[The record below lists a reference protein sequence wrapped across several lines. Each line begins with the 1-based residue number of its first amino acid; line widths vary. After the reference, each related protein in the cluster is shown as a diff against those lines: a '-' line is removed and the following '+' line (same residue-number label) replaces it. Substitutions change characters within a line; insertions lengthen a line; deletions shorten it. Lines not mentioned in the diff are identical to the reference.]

1 MSRRSN
7 RHIIHTWSSV
17 HTFTTN
23 IGSSDEES
31 PDDRRHK
38 RRQREHG
45 DDHDQ
50 PHGSSGTSQ
59 TTQDGT
65 SPMDAAS
72 IELTHEQ
79 KRFLDPQ
86 DGGVTVN
93 ASVCLRKNPARR
105 ARPKAKEETKRPERE
120 RATKGPIFKGTYM
133 PKIGTKGGGLK
144 YMIRLGG

>member
-1 MSRRSN
+1 MD
-7 RHIIHTWSSV
+7 
-17 HTFTTN
+17 
-23 IGSSDEES
+23 SSDEDELAVE
-31 PDDRRHK
+31 RRR
-38 RRQREHG
+38 RRQRG
-45 DDHDQ
+45 SGGSHDQ
-50 PHGSSGTSQ
+50 PLESHKTSQ

-79 KRFLDPQ
+79 KRFLDLQ

-133 PKIGTKGGGLK
+133 PKMGTKGGGLK